1 MVGSFLP
8 RGCGSVRL
16 RRTGIVP
23 WADRDL
29 AAQVAA
35 VLRTSGTRRRCVEP
49 IALSPAASTIR
60 AHREALEY
68 ALDSADTGKTADVIQ
83 AIFGKD

>member
-1 MVGSFLP
+1 LSKA
-8 RGCGSVRL
+8 
-16 RRTGIVP
+16 GILQS
-23 WADRDL
+23 WQA
-29 AAQVAA
+29 AA
-35 VLRTSGTRRRCVEP
+35 VL
-49 IALSPAASTIR
+49 ALSRLIDAGKHGASGAASTIR